1 MLELPFKRKGR
12 RKNASLD
19 VSDVSLLFGRDSSFK
34 GRVGDEGR
42 RFNALRTRSIDAKP
56 GLSTMKLCDLK

>member
-19 VSDVSLLFGRDSSFK
+19 MSLLFGRDSSFK
-34 GRVGDEGR
+34 RRVGDEDR
-42 RFNALRTRSIDAKP
+42 RFSALRTRFINAKP
-56 GLSTMKLCDLK
+56 VVSTGKIM